1 MAGRNHMRVCS
12 IALRDVIKPKQ
23 LGILSNKSVEVK
35 PVSIEPV
42 LLMQRHYA
50 KLHPFPVTSYTGK
63 FPFKNI
69 QKLSLNSFPLL
80 ASLGSRR
87 QLQ

>member
-1 MAGRNHMRVCS
+1 MEGGGGGGFERQDVIICESSITLKSCS

-23 LGILSNKSVEVK
+23 LGILGNKSVEVK

-50 KLHPFPVTSYTGK
+50 KLHPFSVTS
-63 FPFKNI
+63 
-69 QKLSLNSFPLL
+69 
-80 ASLGSRR
+80 
-87 QLQ
+87 